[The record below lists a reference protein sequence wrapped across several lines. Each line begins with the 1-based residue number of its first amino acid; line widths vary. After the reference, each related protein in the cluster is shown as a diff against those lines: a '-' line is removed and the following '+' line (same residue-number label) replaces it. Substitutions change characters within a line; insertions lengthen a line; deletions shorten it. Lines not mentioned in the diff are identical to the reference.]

1 MFGDVSPD
9 RFGKQTQPKYMDVSK
24 LGPLISS
31 HVITPIDHF
40 KKIIVF
46 YAGSLFLS
54 HLPTYVR
61 CYLKK

>member
-9 RFGKQTQPKYMDVSK
+9 RFGKQTQLKYMDVSK

-40 KKIIVF
+40 HKIMVC
-46 YAGSLFLS
+46 YAGPYF
-54 HLPTYVR
+54 
-61 CYLKK
+61 